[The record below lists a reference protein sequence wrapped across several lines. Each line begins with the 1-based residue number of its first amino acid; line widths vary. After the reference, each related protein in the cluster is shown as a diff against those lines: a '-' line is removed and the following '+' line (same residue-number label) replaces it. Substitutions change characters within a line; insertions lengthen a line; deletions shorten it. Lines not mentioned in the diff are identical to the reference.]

1 MTIKRHISGFL
12 LGLFSLILAPAGLA
26 QNIRPM
32 GGNTP
37 FNPYNQNQ
45 HEGSH
50 WAEEDSVV
58 KEDVPIGIYGWKIDE
73 RFGDII
79 TAQPDTLPHLFPPD
93 AFTSGRFGHYNYTGN
108 LGAPRQS
115 RIYTDRYTRG
125 FEQPFIFAQPYDFF
139 LTAPQDLFF
148 TNTKSPFMNI
158 TYHECG
164 NKQNGEDR
172 IRALFAIN
180 AGKRLGF
187 GFKLDYLYGRGYYTS
202 QASSQFNATLYGS
215 YRSDKYTLHAMYY
228 TNHLKNSE
236 NGGIESET
244 YVTRPETFPTT
255 YAPADMPTR
264 LSKTW
269 NKLNV
274 NTFYLTHRYNLGFH
288 RYRDEKGNLVSSDT
302 VKMRNKLLA
311 KAVSAKDTLRTDS
324 AHAAQPTLA
333 AAAQKKDS
341 TAIHRAEFVPVAGI
355 VHTLRFDHNDRL
367 FLSNLRENAS
377 NSTFFG
383 DFFLPGD
390 SANDK
395 TKFHHLEN
403 TLAFEIKEGFNK
415 WVKSGLRLFAR
426 HDYYRY
432 SLPTKERTVENFN
445 ENHFSVGAQLLKEQ
459 GTWFHYNVLGELR
472 TTGEDWGEFN
482 VDGRASLNVPL
493 KRDTLHISLNG
504 HLRNELPSFYYRHYH
519 ARNAWWDN
527 GSLDKVLRTG
537 IGGEIRYRRTRLGVN
552 LESIQNLAYFQEY
565 QSPFEGTDGVKLARY
580 GVGVKQSAKNIQVIT
595 ATLGQDFKWGILNW
609 ENELTAQVTSDKDI
623 MPLPAFSA
631 YSNLYILFN
640 IAKVLRTELG
650 ADVRYFTEYYA
661 PAYSPII
668 GQYALQDRA
677 ERIKIGNYPS
687 VNVYANFHLKQTRF
701 YLMASHVNY
710 SGGAGRPFL
719 VPNYP
724 LNRMVV
730 RLGISWN
737 FNN

>member
-1 MTIKRHISGFL
+1 MTF
-12 LGLFSLILAPAGLA
+12 A
-26 QNIRPM
+26 QNVRPVS
-32 GGNTP
+32 GNDLYNRVSGNTP
-37 FNPYNQNQ
+37 T
-45 HEGSH
+45 GSH
-50 WAEEDSVV
+50 WAEEDTVRTV
-58 KEDVPIGIYGWKIDE
+58 EVPIGIYGWKIDE
-73 RFGDII
+73 RFGDIRP
-79 TAQPDTLPHLFPPD
+79 ALPDTLPHFFPND
-93 AFTSGRFGHYNYTGN
+93 ASTSGRFGHYNYTGN
-108 LGAPRQS
+108 FGSPRQS
-115 RIYTDRYTRG
+115 RIFTDRYTSG
-125 FEQPFIFAQPYDFF
+125 FSQPFIFANPYDFF
-139 LTAPQDLFF
+139 LTQPQDLFF

-172 IRALFAIN
+172 IRALFAVN

-202 QASSQFNATLYGS
+202 QSTAHFNGTFYGS
-215 YRSDKYTLHAMYY
+215 YRSDKYSLHAMYY
-228 TNHLKNSE
+228 ANHLKNAE

-244 YVTRPETFPTT
+244 YVTRPETYPTN
-255 YAPADMPTR
+255 YAPADIPTR

-288 RYRDEKGNLVSSDT
+288 RYRDAKGNLVSSDT
-302 VKMRNKLLA
+302 VRMRNKLLA
-311 KAVSAKDTLRTDS
+311 KALSMKDTVKVDS
-324 AHAAQPTLA
+324 VKKSNPVLSGI
-333 AAAQKKDS
+333 AQKTDS

-355 VHTLRFDHNDRL
+355 IHTLRFEHNNRR
-367 FLSNLRENAS
+367 FLSNLRENAG
-377 NSTFFG
+377 NSIFFE
-383 DFFLPGD
+383 DFYLPGD
-390 SANDK
+390 SANDF
-395 TKFHHLEN
+395 TKFQHLEN
-403 TLAFEIKEGFNK
+403 TVALEMKEGFNK

-432 SLPTKERTVENFN
+432 SLPTTERTVEHFN
-445 ENHFSVGAQLLKEQ
+445 ENHFSLGAQLLKEQ
-459 GTWFHYNVLGELR
+459 GTWFHYNLLGELR

-482 VDGRASLNVPL
+482 VDGTASLNLPF
-493 KRDTLHISLNG
+493 RSDTLQIGLNG

-527 GSLDKVLRTG
+527 EGLNKVLSTG
-537 IGGEIRYRRTRLGVN
+537 IGGEIRYRRTRLAVN
-552 LESIQNLAYFQEY
+552 FESIQNLAYFQEHR
-565 QSPFEGTDGVKLARY
+565 SPYDGADGVKLARY
-580 GVGVKQSAKNIQVIT
+580 GVSVRQSAKNIQVLT

-668 GQYALQDRA
+668 GQYAVQDRA
-677 ERIKIGNYPS
+677 ERIKIGNYPC
-687 VNVYANFHLKQTRF
+687 VNVYANFHLKKTRF
-701 YLMASHVNY
+701 YVMASHANY
-710 SGGAGRPFL
+710 SSGSGRPFL

-724 LNRMVV
+724 LNRMVL